1 MQKILRKRIVRDF
14 KANLPRYLALAL
26 LIVLSM
32 YLVVSMI
39 GAAETI
45 IRGSE
50 EADEAQQVE
59 DGEFSLFVPMKESEF
74 AELTEKGITLE
85 KMFFM
90 DYSYEDSKTLRVF
103 ANREQINTVA
113 LKEGT
118 LPVAEDEIV
127 IERRFAEV
135 NEIVPGD
142 RIELGGRSFTVSGI
156 GTVPDYDNVMKSL
169 GDTGCDSKNFGIA
182 FVTAD
187 TYHDLEQ
194 EQKSTK
200 SEEYYYAY
208 RLNGKMT
215 DDALKDKL
223 EKLEFT
229 SDDVEDP
236 FFQEYWER
244 TMGRKDDLTN
254 GIQELLDGAGELKDG
269 LAELTENNGTLT
281 KGADEI
287 FEAYLKETN
296 KTLGA
301 YGVAELTKDNF
312 VTVLK
317 QEIENSDQPILKMSY
332 CSLLQQLEQLQS
344 FSDGVKE
351 YTDGTKEAEDGAEEL
366 KDGIKTLKEETDDV
380 IDEVFDADATNL
392 LTFVKAGDNAR
403 IQAASGDQE
412 LYRSVG
418 MIAGVIILVLISY
431 VLSVFVVHSIDRES
445 QVIGALYAL
454 GVKRKNLMAHYI
466 TLPTV
471 VAFIAGLIGTLLGYS
486 SVGVPVQMQDCYNY
500 YSLPELKVVVMPYLF
515 IYGIIVPPLVSLV
528 VNTLVIRRRLN
539 KPVLTLLRNEQKAV
553 RGKSMNLKNMSFVKL
568 FKIRQMIRERR
579 TGFTVVFGMFVSLL
593 LTMMSLE
600 IYTYC
605 HNVNVEYVEDTKYE
619 YMYTYKYPSEEAPE
633 GGYEAYA
640 KTMKKEIYGY
650 TFDITVLGITENN
663 PFFDVDLEDSSSK
676 VAISSS
682 IAYKYGLGVGDTL
695 TLKDEESDKLYAFEI
710 TEVTQYAPSFMVF
723 MPYEKA
729 LQLFGEPDDYYNVV
743 FADHDLAIDAGRL
756 YSTTTKADVKKAA
769 GIFTDMMMSMIILL
783 GTVSVIIFIVVL
795 YLMMKVMIDRSSFH
809 ISLMKIFGYKDKE
822 VKRMYLDGNFYI
834 VLIGGLV
841 SIPLAKWILDLV
853 YEPAFVPN
861 VACGVSKAFP
871 MWMYGAVLAGILV
884 LYVIINHLL
893 IRRIHKMIPAEVLKN
908 RE

>member
-32 YLVVSMI
+32 YLIVSMI

-113 LKEGT
+113 LKEGS

-142 RIELGGRSFTVSGI
+142 KIELGGRSFTVSGI

-169 GDTGCDSKNFGIA
+169 GDTGCDSKNFGIV

-229 SDDVEDP
+229 SGDVEDP

-244 TMGRKDDLTN
+244 TMGRKDDLIN
-254 GIQELLDGAGELKDG
+254 GIEELFDGAGELKDG

-287 FEAYLKETN
+287 FEAYLKEAN

-332 CSLLQQLEQLQS
+332 RSLLQQLEQLQS

-351 YTDGTKEAEDGAEEL
+351 YTDGTKEAADGAEEL

-466 TLPTV
+466 TLPTA
-471 VAFIAGLIGTLLGYS
+471 VAFLAGLIGMLLGYS

-619 YMYTYKYPSEEAPE
+619 YMYTYKYPSKEAPE

-783 GTVSVIIFIVVL
+783 GAVSVVIFIVVL

-809 ISLMKIFGYKDKE
+809 ISLIKIFGYKDKE

-861 VACGVSKAFP
+861 VACGVNKSFP

-884 LYVIINHLL
+884 LYFIINHLL

>member
-39 GAAETI
+39 GAAETV
-45 IRGSE
+45 IRGSGK
-50 EADEAQQVE
+50 ADEAQMVE

-90 DYSYEDSKTLRVF
+90 DYSYEDSKTLRIF
-103 ANREQINTVA
+103 ANREKINTVA
-113 LKEGT
+113 LKEGS
-118 LPVAEDEIV
+118 LPVEEDEIV

-142 RIELGGRSFTVSGI
+142 KIELGGRSFTVSGI

-244 TMGRKDDLTN
+244 TMGRKDDLMN
-254 GIQELLDGAGELKDG
+254 GIQELLNGAGELNDG

-287 FEAYLKETN
+287 FEAYLKEAN
-296 KTLGA
+296 KTLGT

-317 QEIENSDQPILKMSY
+317 QEIENSNQPILKMSY
-332 CSLLQQLEQLQS
+332 RSLLQQLEQLQA
-344 FSDGVKE
+344 FSDGVVE
-351 YTDGTKEAEDGAEEL
+351 YTDGTKEAADGAEEL
-366 KDGIKTLKEETDDV
+366 KDGIKTLKEETDEV

-515 IYGIIVPPLVSLV
+515 VYGIIVPPLVSLV

-553 RGKSMNLKNMSFVKL
+553 RGKSMSLKNMSFVKL
-568 FKIRQMIRERR
+568 FKIRQMIRESR

-619 YMYTYKYPSEEAPE
+619 YMYTYKYPSKEAPE

-743 FADHDLAIDAGRL
+743 FADHDLSIDAGRL

-783 GTVSVIIFIVVL
+783 GAVSVIIFIVVL

-861 VACGVSKAFP
+861 VACGVNKSFP

-884 LYVIINHLL
+884 LYFIINHLL
-893 IRRIHKMIPAEVLKN
+893 IRRIHKMVPAEVLKN